1 MMEDTI
7 KVCYCVPDFHGE
19 KCQFQYDECL
29 LGPRCMNGGTC
40 LDGVDNFTCS
50 CPPGLTG
57 ILCECLILD
66 DDQLD
71 CEYVSP
77 TPLFENTT
85 STYITPTSQLY
96 TIYSTSV
103 ETSTADSE
111 TSTSEDTTFK
121 YKTTMLFTEEVT
133 SVTNV
138 PMSTWDQSS
147 LSTLDNNNY
156 TISFSSSQQSSEITT
171 EYAETSTES
180 ASKPSSESTQ
190 TVYSTDSTTN
200 SELFLTSAYPFNQ
213 STTQM
218 YMTSSDYQSTNLPYS
233 TPFIYTRSSSTDKD
247 EILKST
253 YSTDSNIILTTEST
267 NTDTTER
274 STDSITTEG
283 TTNEVLTTNDG
294 TASSTVYSTAVNEED
309 LNTRFIPEN
318 MKTDSTSTSTMTT
331 STTES
336 IELTT
341 PPAVLTEEPSIPPT
355 RDTTIMPSFDLE
367 TTSEM
372 SSLFTESPLSS
383 SASTFSYETTDQTYE
398 YTSVST
404 VDPDCSK
411 LECLN
416 GGSCIHSTEG
426 PKVSYQTS
434 K

>member
-1 MMEDTI
+1 
-7 KVCYCVPDFHGE
+7 
-19 KCQFQYDECL
+19 
-29 LGPRCMNGGTC
+29 MNGGTC

-66 DDQLD
+66 DNQLD
-71 CEYVSP
+71 CEYISP

-85 STYITPTSQLY
+85 SIYVTPTSHLY
-96 TIYSTSV
+96 TIYRTSV
-103 ETSTADSE
+103 ETSTSDGE
-111 TSTSEDTTFK
+111 TTTSED
-121 YKTTMLFTEEVT
+121 TTMLFTEQET

-156 TISFSSSQQSSEITT
+156 TISFSSSQPPSEITT
-171 EYAETSTES
+171 EYAETSNQP
-180 ASKPSSESTQ
+180 ASKPSSEFTE
-190 TVYSTDSTTN
+190 TVYSTDTTTN
-200 SELFLTSAYPFNQ
+200 SSFFLTSVYLYNQ

-218 YMTSSDYQSTNLPYS
+218 YITSSDYQSTNLPYS
-233 TPFIYTRSSSTDKD
+233 IPFTYTLSSATDKD
-247 EILKST
+247 EVLKST

-283 TTNEVLTTNDG
+283 TTSEELTTNDG

-309 LNTRFIPEN
+309 LYTRFIPEN
-318 MKTDSTSTSTMTT
+318 MKTDSTSTSTTTT

-336 IELTT
+336 IEFTI
-341 PPAVLTEEPSIPPT
+341 PPTILTEESSIPPT
-355 RDTTIMPSFDLE
+355 RDTTIMPSFKME
-367 TTSEM
+367 ITSEM

-383 SASTFSYETTDQTYE
+383 SASTFSYETTDQTSE

-411 LECLN
+411 LGCLN
-416 GGSCIHSTEG
+416 GGSCVHSTEG
-426 PKVSYQTS
+426 PKVSYIN
-434 K
+434 